1 MPVYAAQGCVLLH
14 QEDGSYLFFA
24 PNYGEKPAVFSL
36 PMKGVYAVAQM
47 WDGYYMIAG
56 TDGRLYYHLDESTD
70 ERNPHNGSD
79 WVWTLGV
86 QN

>member
-1 MPVYAAQGCVLLH
+1 
-14 QEDGSYLFFA
+14 
-24 PNYGEKPAVFSL
+24 
-36 PMKGVYAVAQM
+36 MKGVYAVAQM

-56 TDGRLYYHLDESTD
+56 TDGRLYYHLDEGTD
-70 ERNPHNGSD
+70 ERDPHNGSD